1 MVRICI
7 VLSACLALAV
17 SCVSS
22 AGSGNRYDTVYY
34 RPEFASGFDIAGWK
48 DSCSRVI
55 RVYAGWQEADSSA
68 MELFLARGGERP
80 PEGFSGQVIE
90 DHASRLAVMS
100 SSYVGFL
107 ACLGACDSVAAVSGK
122 HFISDVTIRSRSDE
136 IVETGSDS
144 APDYEGLL
152 AAEAD
157 LALIYGVASRSPME
171 AKLEELGI
179 PYMYMGEYLEPDP
192 LGRAEWMVVLSEIL
206 GDREKGEAVFKP
218 FWQME
223 KKDIEATLRA
233 TEWAPADLGY
243 FRGGGYSSRFMTR
256 SEMPVTMIRLNII
269 KGLGPV
275 MQIAEGYTVKL
286 PEDIADAIWKRTDY
300 TWPCTWFAP
309 CVNGSD
315 SFKDAYSVMNSWGAN
330 HGAIGYGHVGGELIT
345 LCSMLRIPVCMHN
358 VSEDRIFRPAVWNA
372 FGMDKE
378 GADYRACAAFGPLYR

>member
-22 AGSGNRYDTVYY
+22 AGYGNRYDTVYY

-206 GDREKGEAVFKP
+206 GDREKGEAVFREIAGRYDSLK
-218 FWQME
+218 
-223 KKDIEATLRA
+223 TLA
-233 TEWAPADLGY
+233 ASFP
-243 FRGGGYSSRFMTR
+243 
-256 SEMPVTMIRLNII
+256 
-269 KGLGPV
+269 
-275 MQIAEGYTVKL
+275 
-286 PEDIADAIWKRTDY
+286 
-300 TWPCTWFAP
+300 
-309 CVNGSD
+309 SD
-315 SFKDAYSVMNSWGAN
+315 
-330 HGAIGYGHVGGELIT
+330 H
-345 LCSMLRIPVCMHN
+345 
-358 VSEDRIFRPAVWNA
+358 RPAVMLNA
-372 FGMDKE
+372 PYGDVWYMSSAESAIVKMIEDAGGEYIYKDNYTNKPLPVSREEAFQLASE
-378 GADYRACAAFGPLYR
+378 ADIWLDTGSIGSLDELGRACPGFSSVKCFRNGMVFNNDARMSPGGGNEFWETSSARPDLVLKDLIGIFHPETAEDGSGLYYYRRLE

>member
-206 GDREKGEAVFKP
+206 GDREKGEAVFREIAGRYDSLK
-218 FWQME
+218 
-223 KKDIEATLRA
+223 TLA
-233 TEWAPADLGY
+233 ASFP
-243 FRGGGYSSRFMTR
+243 
-256 SEMPVTMIRLNII
+256 
-269 KGLGPV
+269 
-275 MQIAEGYTVKL
+275 
-286 PEDIADAIWKRTDY
+286 
-300 TWPCTWFAP
+300 
-309 CVNGSD
+309 SD
-315 SFKDAYSVMNSWGAN
+315 
-330 HGAIGYGHVGGELIT
+330 H
-345 LCSMLRIPVCMHN
+345 
-358 VSEDRIFRPAVWNA
+358 RPAVMLNA
-372 FGMDKE
+372 PYGDVWYMSSAESAIVKMIEDAGGEYIYKDNYTNKPLPVSREEAFQLASE
-378 GADYRACAAFGPLYR
+378 ADIWLDTGSIGSLDELGRACPGFSSVKCFRNGMVFNNDARMSPGGGNEFWETSSARPDLVLKDLIGIFHPETAEDGSGLYYYRRLE

>member
-144 APDYEGLL
+144 APDYEGLI
-152 AAEAD
+152 AAEVD

-206 GDREKGEAVFKP
+206 GDREKGEAVFREIAGRYDSLK
-218 FWQME
+218 
-223 KKDIEATLRA
+223 TLA
-233 TEWAPADLGY
+233 ASFP
-243 FRGGGYSSRFMTR
+243 
-256 SEMPVTMIRLNII
+256 
-269 KGLGPV
+269 
-275 MQIAEGYTVKL
+275 
-286 PEDIADAIWKRTDY
+286 
-300 TWPCTWFAP
+300 
-309 CVNGSD
+309 SD
-315 SFKDAYSVMNSWGAN
+315 
-330 HGAIGYGHVGGELIT
+330 H
-345 LCSMLRIPVCMHN
+345 
-358 VSEDRIFRPAVWNA
+358 RPAVMLNA
-372 FGMDKE
+372 PYGDVWYMSSAESAIVKMIEDAGGEYIYKDNYTNKPLPVSREEAFQLASE
-378 GADYRACAAFGPLYR
+378 ADIWLDTGSIGSLDELGRACPGFSSVKCFRNGMVFNNDARMSPGGGNEFWETSSARPDLVLKDLIGIFHPETAEDGSGLYYYRRLE

>member
-144 APDYEGLL
+144 APDYEGLI

-206 GDREKGEAVFKP
+206 GDREKGEAVFREIAGRYDSLK
-218 FWQME
+218 
-223 KKDIEATLRA
+223 TLA
-233 TEWAPADLGY
+233 ASFP
-243 FRGGGYSSRFMTR
+243 
-256 SEMPVTMIRLNII
+256 
-269 KGLGPV
+269 
-275 MQIAEGYTVKL
+275 
-286 PEDIADAIWKRTDY
+286 
-300 TWPCTWFAP
+300 
-309 CVNGSD
+309 SD
-315 SFKDAYSVMNSWGAN
+315 
-330 HGAIGYGHVGGELIT
+330 H
-345 LCSMLRIPVCMHN
+345 
-358 VSEDRIFRPAVWNA
+358 RPAVMLNA
-372 FGMDKE
+372 PYGDVWYMSSAESAIVKMIEDAGGEYIYKDNYTNKPLPVSREEAFQLASE
-378 GADYRACAAFGPLYR
+378 ADIWLDTGSIGSLDELGRACPGFSSVKCFRNGMVFNNDARMSPGGGNEFWETSSARPDLVLNDLIGIFHPETAEDGSGLYYYRRLE

>member
-206 GDREKGEAVFKP
+206 GDREKGEAVFREIAGRYDSLK
-218 FWQME
+218 
-223 KKDIEATLRA
+223 TLA
-233 TEWAPADLGY
+233 ASFP
-243 FRGGGYSSRFMTR
+243 
-256 SEMPVTMIRLNII
+256 
-269 KGLGPV
+269 
-275 MQIAEGYTVKL
+275 
-286 PEDIADAIWKRTDY
+286 
-300 TWPCTWFAP
+300 
-309 CVNGSD
+309 SD
-315 SFKDAYSVMNSWGAN
+315 
-330 HGAIGYGHVGGELIT
+330 H
-345 LCSMLRIPVCMHN
+345 
-358 VSEDRIFRPAVWNA
+358 RPAVMLNA
-372 FGMDKE
+372 PYGDVWYMSSAESAIVKMIEDAGGEYIYKDNYTNKPLPVSREEAFQLASE
-378 GADYRACAAFGPLYR
+378 ADIWLDTGSIGSLDELGRACPGFSSVKCFRNGMVFNNDARMSPGGGNEFWETSSARPDLVLNDLIGIFHPETAEDGSGLYYYRRLE

>member
-152 AAEAD
+152 AVEAD

-206 GDREKGEAVFKP
+206 GDREKGEAVFREIAGRYDSLK
-218 FWQME
+218 
-223 KKDIEATLRA
+223 TLA
-233 TEWAPADLGY
+233 ASFP
-243 FRGGGYSSRFMTR
+243 
-256 SEMPVTMIRLNII
+256 
-269 KGLGPV
+269 
-275 MQIAEGYTVKL
+275 
-286 PEDIADAIWKRTDY
+286 
-300 TWPCTWFAP
+300 
-309 CVNGSD
+309 SD
-315 SFKDAYSVMNSWGAN
+315 
-330 HGAIGYGHVGGELIT
+330 H
-345 LCSMLRIPVCMHN
+345 
-358 VSEDRIFRPAVWNA
+358 RPAVMLNA
-372 FGMDKE
+372 PYGDVWYMSSAESAIVKMIEDAGGEYIYKDNYTNKPLPVSREEAFQLASE
-378 GADYRACAAFGPLYR
+378 ADIWLDTGSIGSLDELGRACPGFSSVKCFRNGMVFNNDARMSPGGGNEFWETSSARPDLVLKDLIGIFHPETAEDGSGLYYYRRLE

>member
-206 GDREKGEAVFKP
+206 GDREKGEAVFREIAGRYDSLK
-218 FWQME
+218 
-223 KKDIEATLRA
+223 TLA
-233 TEWAPADLGY
+233 ASFP
-243 FRGGGYSSRFMTR
+243 
-256 SEMPVTMIRLNII
+256 
-269 KGLGPV
+269 
-275 MQIAEGYTVKL
+275 
-286 PEDIADAIWKRTDY
+286 
-300 TWPCTWFAP
+300 
-309 CVNGSD
+309 SD
-315 SFKDAYSVMNSWGAN
+315 
-330 HGAIGYGHVGGELIT
+330 H
-345 LCSMLRIPVCMHN
+345 
-358 VSEDRIFRPAVWNA
+358 RPAVMLNA
-372 FGMDKE
+372 PYGDVWYMSSAESAIVKMIEDAGGEYIYKDNYTNKPLPVSREEAFQLVSE
-378 GADYRACAAFGPLYR
+378 ADIWLDTGSIGSLDELGRACPGFSSVKCFRNGMVFNNDARMSPGGGNEFWETSSARPDLVLKDLIGIFHPETAEDGSGLYYYRRLE